1 MIRFLFGLFLLIF
14 TIYILMKEVLLGI
27 WICILKELLS
37 GKKKKPEKESDDD
50 LDFLD

>member
-14 TIYILMKEVLLGI
+14 TIYILMKAVLLGMGF
-27 WICILKELLS
+27 CILKELLL